1 MLVIPFE
8 RPIDWRRP
16 PLVTFA
22 LVLVNVLAFLL
33 FQLDDR
39 RELAEVKSYYY
50 DAGLAEIELPHYKEY
65 LEQQGADAFV
75 ERFGDHLDD
84 PAAPWFDRLISDDE
98 FLTRLHAERVIT
110 PSDPDY
116 ERWRGLRD
124 RVESRL
130 EATTTWGFG
139 LRPAAAD
146 PVDFVTHMFLH
157 GGVFHLVGNMIF
169 LVALGL
175 LVEVAMGSGAFLG
188 LYLLG
193 GLGAVGLFMGVHPD
207 SLTPL
212 VGASGAVAGLMGLC
226 SVLYGLRPIRF
237 FYFIGVYFDYVRA
250 PALVLL
256 ALWLG
261 KEAVQYWQFA
271 DVSGVAY
278 TAHMGGLVTG
288 AVAGLALRFGTNL
301 VDEDALDEH
310 KRQEEFDRR
319 VAEANQ
325 YLDAMEPERA
335 RPLFERL
342 AREHPDNLVVLD
354 GLFRAARFRPGEQAY
369 HDVVHRILAL
379 DPQREGSAE
388 LMLAAFRDYR
398 DRARPKPK
406 MGASTIERMIDV
418 LLRQG
423 CADEAEPLVR
433 TGLKRPDQFN
443 RIGQLGLRLAR
454 KRLQAGERDKARA
467 VCRALL
473 DRFPGTELAQEAE
486 RLMTRISS

>member
-16 PLVTFA
+16 PLVTLT
-22 LVLVNVLAFLL
+22 LVLVNVLVFLL

-50 DAGLAEIELPHYKEY
+50 DSGLAEIELPHYKTY

-75 ERFGDHLDD
+75 ERFGEHLQD
-84 PAAPWFDRLISDDE
+84 PAAPWFDRLIRDDA
-98 FLTRLHAERVIT
+98 FLTRLQAERVIT

-116 ERWRGLRD
+116 ERWRSLRA
-124 RVESRL
+124 RVDARL
-130 EATTTWGFG
+130 ESTTTWGFG
-139 LRPAAAD
+139 LRPAAAE
-146 PVDFVTHMFLH
+146 PVDCLTHMFLH

-169 LVALGL
+169 LIALGL
-175 LVEVAMGSGAFLG
+175 LVEIALGSGAFLG
-188 LYLLG
+188 LYVLG

-207 SLTPL
+207 SMTPL

-226 SVLYGLRPIRF
+226 SVLYGRRPIRF

-256 ALWLG
+256 VLWLG
-261 KEAVQYWQFA
+261 KEAIQYWQFA
-271 DVSGVAY
+271 DTSSVAY
-278 TAHMGGLVTG
+278 TAHMGGLITG
-288 AVAGLALRFGTNL
+288 AVAGLALRFGTNQ
-301 VDEDALDEH
+301 VDEAALDEH
-310 KRQEEFDRR
+310 KHREAFDRR

-342 AREHPDNLVVLD
+342 AREYPDELVVLD

-369 HDVVHRILAL
+369 HDVVQRILAL
-379 DPQREGSAE
+379 DPDREGAGE
-388 LMLAAFRDYR
+388 LMLKAFRDYR

-406 MGASTIERMIDV
+406 MGPATIERMIDL
-418 LLRQG
+418 LLRHG
-423 CADEAEPLVR
+423 AAEEAEPLVR
-433 TGLKRPDQFN
+433 AGLKRPDRFHQ
-443 RIGQLGLRLAR
+443 IGQLGLRLAR
-454 KRLQAGERDKARA
+454 KRLQAGDRDKARA
-467 VCRALL
+467 ICRALTEQ
-473 DRFPGTELAQEAE
+473 FAGTDVAQQAE